1 MSCSYDGNSGDLIL
15 PAAIDKNSADCESRC
30 FESCTYN
37 NMDEVQQDILRE
49 DCNEACISSGGE
61 VTYTGEDASASVGHR
76 LYAGRSYTWD
86 VATAEA
92 AKFVATGSTTS
103 VIAASEFTD

>member
-1 MSCSYDGNSGDLIL
+1 MNSRTRNLYPKPTLGVTSMQMLEVDSTSVQHQLSAFDSL
-15 PAAIDKNSADCESRC
+15 TRYVVIDVQDADA
-30 FESCTYN
+30 Y
-37 NMDEVQQDILRE
+37 
-49 DCNEACISSGGE
+49 
-61 VTYTGEDASASVGHR
+61 VTYTGENASASVGHR

-86 VATAEA
+86 VATAEV